1 MSILKSKFIWFL
13 VAIIQIVLYY
23 VIRKRGEFMTD
34 NEQKKI
40 FSKNLTKLLNEHNKT
55 QKEVANAIDVSP
67 QTFNTWCKGIA
78 LPRMGKVQMLA
89 DYFGILKSDLI
100 ENKNDEQNQSYY
112 LNPETSKIAQEI
124 YDNKELSLLFDAAR
138 DAEPEDLQTVHSML
152 MALKRKENREW
163 YTILEVM
170 HLNDDYNI
178 NVQILDFGNSIPATV
193 TLNDDGSFSIFLNAR
208 LSYER
213 RLEAYLHEIRHIQN
227 QDFCNEISVNEM
239 ETVNEH

>member
-1 MSILKSKFIWFL
+1 M
-13 VAIIQIVLYY
+13 YY

-152 MALKRKENREW
+152 MALKRKENRE
-163 YTILEVM
+163 
-170 HLNDDYNI
+170 
-178 NVQILDFGNSIPATV
+178 
-193 TLNDDGSFSIFLNAR
+193 
-208 LSYER
+208 
-213 RLEAYLHEIRHIQN
+213 
-227 QDFCNEISVNEM
+227 
-239 ETVNEH
+239 